1 MEEHKECSICL
12 EPIDENEEVKKLIN
26 CNHIFHKSCID
37 TWSNNNNTCPLCRK
51 HIISLFFGSTL
62 FFNCIGKKNFIIEVG
77 ENKLIFNKYQNV
89 NLFNEIP
96 NLEEKYNLEY
106 YKIKNVII
114 LKNRITINY
123 CSINKKQKIK
133 NNTKKIYLD
142 NESNTKNFFNLLTN
156 SILIFYKK
164 YNIIFN

>member
-12 EPIDENEEVKKLIN
+12 EEIEENDDIKKLMN
-26 CNHIFHKSCID
+26 CNHVFHKSCID

-51 HIISLFFGSTL
+51 HIISLFICSISYLQG
-62 FFNCIGKKNFIIEVG
+62 FFTKKYIIEVG
-77 ENKLIFNKYQNV
+77 QNKLIFNKYKNL

-96 NLEEKYNLEY
+96 ELEEKYNLEY
-106 YKIKNVII
+106 YKIKNVVI

-133 NNTKKIYLD
+133 NNSKTIYLD
-142 NESNTKNFFNLLTN
+142 NESNTKNFFDLLTN
-156 SILIFYKK
+156 SILLFYKK
-164 YNIIFN
+164 YNIVFH

>member
-1 MEEHKECSICL
+1 M
-12 EPIDENEEVKKLIN
+12 
-26 CNHIFHKSCID
+26 
-37 TWSNNNNTCPLCRK
+37 CRK

-62 FFNCIGKKNFIIEVG
+62 YFNCIVKKNFIIEVG

-89 NLFNEIP
+89 NLYNEIP

-114 LKNRITINY
+114 FKNRITINY
-123 CSINKKQKIK
+123 CSISKKQKIK